1 MLGIVLKGETAVDLA
16 IDTTRI
22 ENLMTEEIKE
32 MDEIEEGPNTDLDQD
47 PVPCLEAAMNMIE
60 EKITLDMTPET
71 RGTKEAIELQIGEI
85 MEGTIEIE
93 EEVIEV
99 EIDLVSTTDSDLTAA
114 ALGVVRGDHIAR
126 ITLDL
131 DQAGEDKEANKVK
144 ATLETA
150 QSPKDVLTPS
160 RDLHHG
166 LIKEAIKKT

>member
-1 MLGIVLKGETAVDLA
+1 MLGIVLKGDTAVDPEKA

-22 ENLMTEEIKE
+22 ENLMTEEMNE
-32 MDEIEEGPNTDLDQD
+32 VDEIEEGPNTDLD

-131 DQAGEDKEANKVK
+131 DQAGEDKEANNR
-144 ATLETA
+144 ATTLETA

>member
-1 MLGIVLKGETAVDLA
+1 MLGIVLKGDTAVDPEKA

-22 ENLMTEEIKE
+22 ENLMTEEMNE
-32 MDEIEEGPNTDLDQD
+32 VDEIEEGPNTDLD

-85 MEGTIEIE
+85 MEGTIETE
-93 EEVIEV
+93 EV
-99 EIDLVSTTDSDLTAA
+99 EIVDLVGTRDSDLTAA

-131 DQAGEDKEANKVK
+131 DQTDKG
-144 ATLETA
+144 ATMETT
-150 QSPKDVLTPS
+150 QSPPKDVLTPS
-160 RDLHHG
+160 GD